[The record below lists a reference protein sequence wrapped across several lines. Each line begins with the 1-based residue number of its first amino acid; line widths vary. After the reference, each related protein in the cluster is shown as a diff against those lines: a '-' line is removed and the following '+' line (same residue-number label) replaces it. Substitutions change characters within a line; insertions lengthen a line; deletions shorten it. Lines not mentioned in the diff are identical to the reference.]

1 MTGLDSKTRLAQE
14 ILAASNDGFSVALTI
29 ADGMSIS
36 CVKEALEEHIA
47 PADSALCHRFI
58 EHWLERFEPVQKL
71 AAALAVSNLY
81 VLDLVDVP
89 HAEDL
94 ILLRTLENGADALEA
109 LKSEIF
115 SYREVAR
122 NPDASFGPKFI
133 KTIEA
138 EAGAPLEEAIERMRS
153 NAERLG
159 VLIRRADDEV
169 GGDEAPA

>member
-1 MTGLDSKTRLAQE
+1 MAELDSTARLAQE
-14 ILAASNDGFSVALTI
+14 ILAVPDDGFSAALKL

-36 CVKEALEEHIA
+36 HVKEALEEHIA

-58 EHWLERFEPVQKL
+58 EQWLERFEPVQKL

-94 ILLRTLENGADALEA
+94 ILLRALENGADALEA
-109 LKSEIF
+109 LRSEIF

-122 NPDASFGPKFI
+122 NPDASFGPKFV

-138 EAGAPLEEAIERMRS
+138 DTGAPLEEAIERFRS

-159 VLIRRADDEV
+159 ALIRRADDE
-169 GGDEAPA
+169 A